1 MAIYTLTPAQL
12 KGAGIYNSFEIPGGG
27 SSFLNTKSYYNFLG
41 TETNIPATAD
51 VGDLSYLESQS
62 NMTFSVWFKTPNNV
76 DNLNFNFLFI
86 GAGRSSYC
94 RVQLTTDA
102 TTQSFNLSL
111 SRLIMSSRN
120 TKTITTDTWYHV
132 LYTWNGTNGS
142 IYFDGN
148 SQTIDTET
156 PESFGTFGTAKPQF
170 FGGTGTLSPYNA
182 TQVAIW
188 NRILTT
194 QEISD
199 VYNNGCPSDL
209 TSLNPNTWLKMDD
222 AFDNGLGTT
231 LPDSGSDNATIQS
244 IQVFSQGIL
253 TDSPCS

>member
-1 MAIYTLTPAQL
+1 M
-12 KGAGIYNSFEIPGGG
+12 SVVGGPRR
-27 SSFLNTKSYYNFLG
+27 STVFTNTKSFYNFLG
-41 TETNIPATAD
+41 TENNLPATAD

-86 GAGRSSYC
+86 GEGRNSYC
-94 RVQLTTDA
+94 RVQLLTDA
-102 TTQSFNLSL
+102 TTQSFNLGL
-111 SRLIMSSRN
+111 SSVVMTSRN
-120 TKTITTDTWYHV
+120 TKTITIDTWYHL

-148 SQTIDTET
+148 SQTIDSET
-156 PESFGTFGTAKPQF
+156 PESFSTFGTAKPQF

-209 TSLNPNTWLKMDD
+209 TSLNPNNWLKIDD
-222 AFDNGLGTT
+222 AFDNGLGIT
-231 LPDSGSDNATIQS
+231 LPDSGSDNANIQS
-244 IQVFSQGIL
+244 IQLFSQGIL
-253 TDSPCS
+253 TDSPCP